1 MASNTSKLQHP
12 NNKQFIITLPQT
24 LVKAKGWDKGD
35 ILEFILDEN
44 GNIILKKTKGE
55 YHAP

>member
-24 LVKAKGWDKGD
+24 LVKAKGWQKGDSLEFMLDDKG
-35 ILEFILDEN
+35 
-44 GNIILKKTKGE
+44 NIVIRKTE
-55 YHAP
+55 VEHE